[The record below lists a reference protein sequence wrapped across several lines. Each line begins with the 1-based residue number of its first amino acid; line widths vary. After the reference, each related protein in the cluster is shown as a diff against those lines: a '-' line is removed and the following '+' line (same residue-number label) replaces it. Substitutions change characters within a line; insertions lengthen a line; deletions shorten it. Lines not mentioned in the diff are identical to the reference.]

1 MSLGTADNAQAYY
14 KKMNF
19 EILTLFPGFFRS
31 PLGESIIGRAIEEG
45 TLSVKTTDIRD
56 FAGDTHR
63 TTDDAPYGGGPG
75 MVMKVEPVVGAIEAT
90 RSATGGATKGA
101 MAATGGATERATES
115 VPGNARPED
124 PGEFVILATPQGEPF
139 TQDIAQRF
147 SKLKRLIIVCGRY
160 EGFDERI
167 RDYVDMEVSIGDY
180 VLTGGEAAA
189 LTIVDAVG
197 RLVPGVLGDE
207 TSTESE
213 SFSASRGE
221 GVDNG
226 LTGTP
231 EVGGLLEYPH
241 YTRPREFRGAS
252 VPDVLTSG
260 DHGVIK
266 RWRRKES
273 LRRTLRRRPDLM
285 EKAELSIE
293 DCELIREIKGR
304 P

>member
-1 MSLGTADNAQAYY
+1 MSLGAAWNAEADY

-19 EILTLFPGFFRS
+19 EILTLFPAFFRS
-31 PLGESIIGRAIEEG
+31 PLGESIIGNAIKEG

-56 FAGDTHR
+56 FAEDAHR
-63 TTDDAPYGGGPG
+63 TIDDAPYGGGPG
-75 MVMKVEPVVGAIEAT
+75 MVMKVGPVVGAIEAT
-90 RSATGGATKGA
+90 RSATGAATEGATEGTTL
-101 MAATGGATERATES
+101 ATGGLSA
-115 VPGNARPED
+115 D
-124 PGEFVILATPQGEPF
+124 IGELVILATPQGEPF
-139 TQDIAQRF
+139 TQELALRL
-147 SKLKRLIIVCGRY
+147 SSLKRLIIVCGRY

-167 RDYVDMEVSIGDY
+167 RDYVDMEISIGDY

-197 RLVPGVLGDE
+197 RLVPGVLGDKA
-207 TSTESE
+207 SIESE
-213 SFSASRGE
+213 SFSTPRGE
-221 GVDNG
+221 VADNDLIG
-226 LTGTP
+226 AEAGAP
-231 EVGGLLEYPH
+231 SANPQVGGLLEYPH
-241 YTRPREFRGAS
+241 YTRPREFRGAV

-285 EKAELSIE
+285 ENAELSIE